1 MAKTVKTTKENTKA
15 TAQTV
20 SPAPEKKKSLEEIFA
35 ETVVPKGYKCNMY
48 DLAKVLKK
56 YYEDGGKS
64 ALTIKQANKENLSMV
79 LLKAWWNDCSDL
91 LNRCAEYIRTKHG
104 GDVATATKLRKSLS
118 AHVLKLFNRHFVEDT
133 EGFYEFN
140 SNDVE
145 NVIAAAETWEKVGR
159 RIEGVSMPLEQRV
172 SIATEETFRANIER
186 LFMFKILGKKVIS
199 DERRDALSTLDGIT
213 KKAHEPK
220 KQISALQSKIAIMTE
235 MRDMTEDAATHEKFQ
250 GIIDKAEKEIEA
262 LNKVLEEIKKEAVA
276 FCATMPSAD

>member
-1 MAKTVKTTKENTKA
+1 MAKKENTKV
-15 TAQTV
+15 T
-20 SPAPEKKKSLEEIFA
+20 PETKKSLEEIFA
-35 ETVVPKGYKCNMY
+35 ETVVPKGYKANLY

-64 ALTIKQANKENLSMV
+64 ALTIKQASKENLSMV

-91 LNRCAEYIRTKHG
+91 LNRCAEYIRTKHN

-118 AHVLKLFNRHFVEDT
+118 AHILKLFNRHFVADS

-140 SNDVE
+140 ANDVE

-199 DERRDALSTLDGIT
+199 DERRDALATLDNIT